1 MTLTFENLWQGLD
14 ALHSKTADDD
24 GDREDGVE
32 AEQGEEEDVVPGE
45 YLPPQELAGV
55 LQAKLQMW
63 DRRCRSPHVCAG
75 CVQSA
80 CRVCAGCVQCL
91 CAKWGIA
98 AEYLFV
104 RMFDLRSALSR
115 SLALSLSL
123 SLSPGNSGQRHLTST
138 WRCPSAGQRSWMPS
152 PTRYTKP

>member
-1 MTLTFENLWQGLD
+1 
-14 ALHSKTADDD
+14 
-24 GDREDGVE
+24 
-32 AEQGEEEDVVPGE
+32 VPGE

-98 AEYLFV
+98 AKYLFLH
-104 RMFDLRSALSR
+104 MFDLRSALSLSLSLSLSR
-115 SLALSLSL
+115 SLARSRARALSLSRSLSLALSLSL
-123 SLSPGNSGQRHLTST
+123 SRSLPLSLSRQQWTESFDEHIALPFGWTAVVDAKSNKV
-138 WRCPSAGQRSWMPS
+138 P
-152 PTRYTKP
+152 